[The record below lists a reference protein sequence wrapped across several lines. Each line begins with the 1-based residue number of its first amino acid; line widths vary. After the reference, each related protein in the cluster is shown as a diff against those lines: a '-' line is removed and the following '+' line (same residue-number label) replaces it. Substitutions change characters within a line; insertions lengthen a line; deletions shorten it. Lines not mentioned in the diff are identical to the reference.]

1 MKKLLN
7 LFLYNTVIVVTSVLP
22 VLCYIV
28 LYRTI
33 QPGLVGEILL
43 LIVVL
48 PITISS
54 IVKLYLKLKELYV
67 NYEEVKYYNG
77 KN

>member
-43 LIVVL
+43 LIIVL

-54 IVKLYLKLKELYV
+54 IVKLYLKLKELYC
-67 NYEEVKYYNG
+67 NYEEVKYYDG